1 MFPSLQHNLK
11 ITTQLRMTPQLQQ
24 AVKLLQYN
32 RAELVEFINSEML
45 ENPTLEE
52 KPVDDSAGELTEGQ
66 TYTQNSDAKPIHSA
80 TAQSAEQ
87 PSDSEA
93 VQSTQIDWNRVDL
106 NDTTHRFQG
115 VRSADDLPG
124 YDQTLSRTETLTEH
138 LVWQLRMLR
147 LDDQVL
153 KATFELVHNLD
164 EKGWFSEG
172 VDGWNHFVSQSDF
185 DVSVLERARHELL
198 ELDPVGVGALDLKE
212 CLLVQLRS
220 LNLENSHAYTLVD
233 DHLELLGSL
242 DLRHVAKSV
251 GISVEELDEAKATI
265 SALEPRPGRA
275 FMSDDLERNPF
286 VTPDV
291 RIYKEGDEWVV
302 YLNEDGMPR
311 LRVSRFYQKAYEQ
324 GGLTKEEREYVVER
338 LRRAEWVTKCIFQR
352 QTTIRR
358 VCESILR
365 FQRDFFERGAK
376 HLKPLVLRDVAEDI
390 GAHESTVSRVTS
402 NKYAETPQ
410 GLLPLK
416 YFFSARL
423 AGSSGAGDVSAE
435 AVRQRIS
442 GMIKTEDVSK
452 PFSDA
457 QIVKLLKSEGIEI
470 ARRTVAKYRE
480 QLLIPAAG
488 KRRIRR

>member
-52 KPVDDSAGELTEGQ
+52 KPPEDRSTETSDGQ
-66 TYTQNSDAKPIHSA
+66 TFSQSAEAEQAHSA
-80 TAQSAEQ
+80 TAQSAEHA
-87 PSDSEA
+87 SDSEA
-93 VQSTQIDWNRVDL
+93 VHNTQIDWNRVDM
-106 NDTTHRFQG
+106 NDTIHRFQG
-115 VRSADDLPG
+115 VRPADDLPG
-124 YDQTLSRTETLTEH
+124 YDQTLTRSETLTEH
-138 LVWQLRMLR
+138 LIWQLRMLR
-147 LDDQVL
+147 LERPVL
-153 KATFELVHNLD
+153 EVAVELVHNLD

-172 VDGWNHFVSQSDF
+172 LDGWKAYVSNSDHPAKT
-185 DVSVLERARHELL
+185 LERARQELL
-198 ELDPVGVGALDLKE
+198 ELDPIGVGALDLKE
-212 CLLVQLRS
+212 CLLVQLRA
-220 LNLENSHAYTLVD
+220 LNLDNSHAYLLVD
-233 DHLELLGSL
+233 QHLESLGSR
-242 DLRHVAKSV
+242 DLRQVSKQV
-251 GISVEELDEAKATI
+251 GITVEELEEAKVAI
-265 SALEPRPGRA
+265 GCLEPRPGRA

-291 RIYKEGDEWVV
+291 RIYKEADEWVV

-311 LRVSRFYQKAYEQ
+311 LRVSRFYQKAYER
-324 GGLTKEEREYVVER
+324 GGLTKEERAYVIER

-365 FQRDFFERGAK
+365 FQHEFFERGPK

-423 AGSSGAGDVSAE
+423 ASSSGAGDVSAE
-435 AVRQRIS
+435 AVRQRIA
-442 GMIKTEDVSK
+442 GMIKTEEASK

-457 QIVKLLKSEGIEI
+457 QIVRLLKAEGIEI

-488 KRRIRR
+488 KRRVRR